1 MDIVIQNGSTLLGQI
16 GQRVKR
22 ADDIGDVTMR
32 VVLTEDEYQQI
43 RLELGIGAAKFHPQ
57 VLPLFGDR
65 TVYYVIKGADGK
77 EYNPYIE
84 DMGRQFLAAQ
94 AQGGVPQDILEELH
108 DVELPGGE
116 QDEFQPET
124 EH

>member
-16 GQRVKR
+16 GQRVR
-22 ADDIGDVTMR
+22 QADDYGDVTMR
-32 VVLTEDEYQQI
+32 VVLTEAEYQQI

-94 AQGGVPQDILEELH
+94 AGVPQDILDEMHET
-108 DVELPGGE
+108 ELPGGE